1 MPGPFIFGHNS
12 WINSKS
18 KVGRKK
24 KRKIIIIK
32 TKKLYMGGQPMQ
44 SNKYEG
50 KNKKQKLLNKYI
62 RL

>member
-1 MPGPFIFGHNS
+1 MPGPFIFGRNL

-32 TKKLYMGGQPMQ
+32 TKKLYIGGQPMQ
-44 SNKYEG
+44 SNKYES
-50 KNKKQKLLNKYI
+50 KNKAEITK
-62 RL
+62 